1 MQTFRA
7 TIFKVISRAGLVL
20 ILSVLLGGCQSIG
33 YYSQAVSG
41 QVSIWRH
48 QRDIVEVLSD
58 ASLDAQTRARL
69 HTARRAR
76 KFASDTLKL
85 PENKSYSRYV
95 DLERDY
101 VLWNVV
107 VTPRYSV
114 DAVESCFFIVGC
126 VSYRGYYHKAAAL
139 EHAQQQKIEGLDVY
153 VGGVSAY
160 STLGWFDDP
169 LLSSMLARSDAA
181 IAGLIFHEL
190 AHQRVYIKNDTR
202 FNESFATTVERIGL
216 RQWAVAQGLDQDTGE
231 YFALQL
237 KRNDV
242 VKLVLKQRELM
253 RLAYLENA
261 SAGDDKLA
269 SVKQA
274 QFKNLKNRYAV
285 LKQSGGGTPGY
296 DRFFA
301 SDLNNAS
308 LALFGEY
315 HGWVDAFEQLFDDS
329 HQNWEIFYKAVNSLS
344 KKPKID
350 RDQVLRLLSK

>member
-1 MQTFRA
+1 M
-7 TIFKVISRAGLVL
+7 IFMAISKAGITL

-41 QVSIWRH
+41 QVSIWMH
-48 QRDIVEVLSD
+48 QRDIVAVLSD
-58 ASLDAQTRARL
+58 TSLDTQTRVRL
-69 HTARRAR
+69 QTAQRAR
-76 KFASDTLKL
+76 KFASRTLKL
-85 PENKSYSRYV
+85 PENKSYLRYV

-107 VTPRYSV
+107 ATPRYSV
-114 DAVESCFFIVGC
+114 DAVESCFLIVGC

-139 EHAQQQKIEGLDVY
+139 ERAQQQKNEGLDVY

-202 FNESFATTVERIGL
+202 FNESFATAVERIGL
-216 RQWAVAQGLDQDTGE
+216 RQWGAAQGSKKSLVE
-231 YFALQL
+231 HLALQQ
-237 KRNDV
+237 KRNDAV
-242 VKLVLKQRELM
+242 QLVLEQREHM
-253 RLAYLENA
+253 RKAYLDNA
-261 SAGDDKLA
+261 SAGEDKLA
-269 SVKQA
+269 VVKQA
-274 QFKNLKNRYAV
+274 QIENLKNRYAE
-285 LKQSGGGTPGY
+285 LKRSGGGTPGY

-301 SDLNNAS
+301 SDLNNAA

-315 HGWVDAFEQLFDDS
+315 HGWVDAFERLFEDS
-329 HQNWEIFYKAVNSLS
+329 QQNWEAFYKAVDRLS
-344 KKPKID
+344 KTPKVD
-350 RDQVLRLLSK
+350 RDQVLRSLSK